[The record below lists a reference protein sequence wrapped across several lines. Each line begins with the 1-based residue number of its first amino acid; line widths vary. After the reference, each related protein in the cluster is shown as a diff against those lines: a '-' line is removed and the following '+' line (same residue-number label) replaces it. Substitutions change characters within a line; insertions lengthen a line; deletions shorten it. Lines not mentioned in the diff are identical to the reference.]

1 MGAWNRL
8 RDCWLWRSQSG
19 AVTVE
24 SAFGI
29 AALIAVT
36 IALVQILAT
45 ALLYLQ
51 IVGIAHEATRIAAAS
66 GNVELRVGQAMNFVE
81 SIDSRLRVNVNLQG
95 TLVEVKVSKVLPFAV
110 AGLPK
115 EISASVEGL
124 RVDQVLW

>member
-36 IALVQILAT
+36 IGLVQILAT
-45 ALLYLQ
+45 ALMYLQ
-51 IVGIAHEATRIAAAS
+51 IVGIAHEAVRIAAAS
-66 GNVELRVGQAMNFVE
+66 GSVELRVGQAVDFVE
-81 SIDSRLRVNVNLQG
+81 SLDSRLEINVDVRG
-95 TLVEVKVSKVLPFAV
+95 THVEVKVSKELPFAL

>member
-1 MGAWNRL
+1 
-8 RDCWLWRSQSG
+8 
-19 AVTVE
+19 
-24 SAFGI
+24 
-29 AALIAVT
+29 
-36 IALVQILAT
+36 
-45 ALLYLQ
+45 
-51 IVGIAHEATRIAAAS
+51 
-66 GNVELRVGQAMNFVE
+66 MNFVE

>member
-1 MGAWNRL
+1 M
-8 RDCWLWRSQSG
+8 
-19 AVTVE
+19 TVE

-36 IALVQILAT
+36 IALVQILAS

>member
-19 AVTVE
+19 VVTVE

-45 ALLYLQ
+45 ALMYLQ

-66 GNVELRVGQAMNFVE
+66 GSVELRIAQAVNFVE
-81 SIDSRLRVNVNLQG
+81 SLDSRLRVNVDIQG